1 MEGKSST
8 KIIKELARDRKI
20 NVAITEFVDAVLSGT
35 KPRVAFNNLWEQL
48 KKEQ

>member
-1 MEGKSST
+1 MEGKSNT
-8 KIIKELARDRKI
+8 KIIKKLARDHKI
-20 NVAITEFVDAVLSGT
+20 NAPITEFVDAVLSDT